1 MTKFSAVVE
10 VSMDDVYLKQV
21 GSWKVEPS
29 DHIATLL
36 TEHLR
41 EKGLVAKASV
51 LETEHSLYDRQK
63 KHQKHLLQADAYN
76 DLENE
81 IISRACVGGA
91 CED

>member
-1 MTKFSAVVE
+1 MIKFSGVVE

-21 GSWKVEPS
+21 ESWGVEPS

-51 LETEHSLYDRQK
+51 LECEHSL
-63 KHQKHLLQADAYN
+63 
-76 DLENE
+76 
-81 IISRACVGGA
+81 
-91 CED
+91 